1 MANGKILT
9 ADQEMQLRQPID
21 DYVGKI
27 QKKIDGLR
35 VDGTDRVVSLQ
46 NTIDNTKRDR
56 TLTKGEKENR
66 ISALKAEVNKAKAVE
81 EKNRGEISGLIADA
95 EAYLKAHYN
104 KDYYQAVKASC
115 EAEKVVAKE
124 KCSKKTVRAGKR
136 TQADNVRTF
145 RPSGDQG
152 REICLQEQ
160 AVRCKD
166 GSAERPSADQGQK
179 TCRIYI

>member
-56 TLTKGEKENR
+56 TLQ
-66 ISALKAEVNKAKAVE
+66 KA
-81 EKNRGEISGLIADA
+81 R
-95 EAYLKAHYN
+95 
-104 KDYYQAVKASC
+104 
-115 EAEKVVAKE
+115 
-124 KCSKKTVRAGKR
+124 KKTEYPHLK
-136 TQADNVRTF
+136 
-145 RPSGDQG
+145 P
-152 REICLQEQ
+152 
-160 AVRCKD
+160 K
-166 GSAERPSADQGQK
+166 
-179 TCRIYI
+179 

>member
-81 EKNRGEISGLIADA
+81 EKNKGEISGLIADA

-104 KDYYQAVKASC
+104 NTSRQCPDFPTIRRSRTRNMSTGTGSSMQRWIC
-115 EAEKVVAKE
+115 R
-124 KCSKKTVRAGKR
+124 KTFSRSR
-136 TQADNVRTF
+136 TEDMPHIHIN
-145 RPSGDQG
+145 
-152 REICLQEQ
+152 I
-160 AVRCKD
+160 
-166 GSAERPSADQGQK
+166 
-179 TCRIYI
+179 I